1 MKIKQHIA
9 TAIVAGISI
18 SASSIVIAGDSYK
31 YAKDCPSKAG
41 NNDDYGFYKCNCTSY
56 VADKI
61 ASKSDPKF
69 KNVMTTVTDKWS
81 TASNWKDVA
90 TKNGYISD
98 GTPKE
103 GDIAWWGISK
113 SSPSG
118 HVAYVE
124 SLNADGSITISEY
137 NNPAGSF
144 TYKERKLTKAEKA
157 DSYIRKNVVAS
168 DLTVKCSPTTLNE
181 SGTSNTSICT
191 ATKSGNAEIASWS
204 IINGA
209 SAASIDTKGN
219 VKALSV
225 NADTAVT
232 VQANSTAS
240 SATTDLTVLNSSPQN
255 GDNPLKSITSV
266 CAADDSS
273 LTTNLNSV
281 NQDSITLELRH
292 SNACGASW
300 ARVTNSGTA
309 TNINAKVTL
318 DKASYNLV
326 PNSTWT
332 YMVMDKSS
340 KAKAS
345 ASYSYTFTKNGK
357 KTTENR
363 IIADISK
370 K

>member
-1 MKIKQHIA
+1 MNIKQHIA

-61 ASKSDPKF
+61 ASTSDPKF
-69 KNVMTTVTDKWS
+69 KNVMTTEADRWS
-81 TASNWKDVA
+81 TASNWKNVA

-98 GTPKE
+98 GTPKK

-124 SLNADGSITISEY
+124 SLNADGSINISEY
-137 NNPAGSF
+137 NNPGGSF
-144 TYKERKLTKAEKA
+144 TYKESKVSKA
-157 DSYIRKNVVAS
+157 DSYIRKAVAS

-181 SGTSNTSICT
+181 SGTKNTSLCA
-191 ATKSGNAEIASWS
+191 ATVSGKAETVTWS
-204 IINGA
+204 ITAGEK
-209 SAASIDTKGN
+209 AASIDTKGK
-219 VKALSV
+219 VTALPI

-232 VQANSTAS
+232 VK
-240 SATTDLTVLNSSPQN
+240 ATSKTSNITTNLKVLNSSPQN
-255 GDNPLKSITSV
+255 GDNPLIDINSV
-266 CAADDSS
+266 CVADENS
-273 LTTNLNSV
+273 LASI
-281 NQDSITLELRH
+281 NQDSIKLELRH
-292 SNACGASW
+292 STACNASW
-300 ARVTNSGTA
+300 ARIANNGSA
-309 TNINAKVTL
+309 TNVKAKVTL
-318 DKASYNLV
+318 GNISYDLV
-326 PNSTWT
+326 PNSAWT
-332 YMVMDKSS
+332 YLVIDKDS

-345 ASYSYTFTKNGK
+345 ASYSYPVIKNK
-357 KTTENR
+357 KTTLDPR
-363 IIADISK
+363 KISDISK